1 MNLDGIYIR
10 WWLLFLKYWFGVKKK
25 GKVDLRYSYVDLI
38 FIGWFYII
46 FKYSLLKI
54 GVFKMLMVFFIYDY
68 IRYKNRFFWLGY

>member
-1 MNLDGIYIR
+1 MRVVIFKILV
-10 WWLLFLKYWFGVKKK
+10 WCKKK